1 MGNDNAGT
9 CIFRGEY
16 YHVHSV
22 WDPYADR
29 IPGDEVQLIWQSGA
43 YYEATVKAALAG
55 KNYPH
60 VVQMPFIAR
69 MDMAYKAADLVISRA
84 GAGSISELC
93 LLGKAAILVPSPNV
107 AEDHQT
113 KNAMALSEKGAA
125 LLIPDREAESR
136 LIDTAIENVQNEALL
151 AKMQERILQLAQ
163 RDSAAR
169 IADIILGI
177 VAERNS
183 K

>member
-1 MGNDNAGT
+1 
-9 CIFRGEY
+9 
-16 YHVHSV
+16 
-22 WDPYADR
+22 
-29 IPGDEVQLIWQSGA
+29 
-43 YYEATVKAALAG
+43 
-55 KNYPH
+55 
-60 VVQMPFIAR
+60 
-69 MDMAYKAADLVISRA
+69 
-84 GAGSISELC
+84 
-93 LLGKAAILVPSPNV
+93 
-107 AEDHQT
+107 
-113 KNAMALSEKGAA
+113 MALSEKGAA

-177 VAERNS
+177 VAERKS